1 MANRIRN
8 SLSAK
13 VFLWIAGLLILCGLL
28 IYGIVMIFLPQSYSV
43 VASSRV
49 ETEIQK
55 LTETLSQTDFAD
67 AEEIIERF
75 CRDNHAMAVI
85 SGNDTNLSFGS
96 VEKQELEQEKAMTS
110 TGEVSFADRSG
121 IYLLGITAPVSADSE
136 LMMAFLEL
144 LPLLLVLIL
153 LISSLGAILCSRV
166 LVRPVLE
173 ISRVSRRM
181 ADLDMTW
188 ECRVNRTDEL
198 GILADSLNS
207 MAKRLDNAMGELKK
221 ANEKLREDM
230 EHITELSRQRR
241 DFFAAASHELKTPV
255 TILKGQI
262 ESMILGIGKYK
273 DPGNVLPETLT
284 EVENM
289 ERLVKE
295 ILAVSK
301 IEMDGLAGK
310 VGPVSLP
317 DMLAKVTET
326 LLPLAEKRQIAV
338 YFRLG
343 GKNAG
348 FGNAFVPENAEVSG
362 KALVPENAEVY
373 GNAVLLEKAFHNILS
388 NAIRHSPEGAEV
400 FLQLTPS
407 VLTVTNTG
415 TIIPEEDIPVL
426 FTPFYRVE
434 KSRNKTTGGNGLGLY
449 LVRTILELHGFG
461 YRVENTESGVKFT
474 VEFRENPDSGKS
486 KLNKV

>member
-75 CRDNHAMAVI
+75 CRDNHAMVVI

-144 LPLLLVLIL
+144 LPLFLVLIL
-153 LISSLGAILCSRV
+153 LISSLGAFLCNRV

-198 GILADSLNS
+198 GDS
-207 MAKRLDNAMGELKK
+207 G
-221 ANEKLREDM
+221 
-230 EHITELSRQRR
+230 
-241 DFFAAASHELKTPV
+241 
-255 TILKGQI
+255 GQ
-262 ESMILGIGKYK
+262 
-273 DPGNVLPETLT
+273 PE
-284 EVENM
+284 
-289 ERLVKE
+289 
-295 ILAVSK
+295 
-301 IEMDGLAGK
+301 
-310 VGPVSLP
+310 
-317 DMLAKVTET
+317 
-326 LLPLAEKRQIAV
+326 Q
-338 YFRLG
+338 Y
-343 GKNAG
+343 
-348 FGNAFVPENAEVSG
+348 G
-362 KALVPENAEVY
+362 KAPGRTLWEN
-373 GNAVLLEKAFHNILS
+373 
-388 NAIRHSPEGAEV
+388 
-400 FLQLTPS
+400 
-407 VLTVTNTG
+407 
-415 TIIPEEDIPVL
+415 
-426 FTPFYRVE
+426 
-434 KSRNKTTGGNGLGLY
+434 
-449 LVRTILELHGFG
+449 
-461 YRVENTESGVKFT
+461 
-474 VEFRENPDSGKS
+474 
-486 KLNKV
+486 